1 MDIQIVRFE
10 EFPDWDVVKRMMISR
25 KRVVYTIDGSEHS
38 VSMSM
43 EDFKAGKAKQIVDE
57 EIKKIGPVFE
67 LSSAAIKKK

>member
-1 MDIQIVRFE
+1 
-10 EFPDWDVVKRMMISR
+10 
-25 KRVVYTIDGSEHS
+25 
-38 VSMSM
+38 M